1 MHIEK
6 ENLIVILGVSDNTD
20 KYGYKIFKDL
30 LEAGYKIKGINPKGG
45 EVLGRA
51 IYKNLEEIGEKP
63 DLVITVVKPEI
74 TLAAVKKCAEMN
86 IKKIWMQPGSESEE
100 AITEAKNLGM
110 EVISNACFMIIK
122 KVW

>member
-1 MHIEK
+1 MQIKK
-6 ENLIVILGVSDNTD
+6 ENLIVIMGVSNNTE

-30 LEAGYKIKGINPKGG
+30 LDAGYKIKGINPKGG
-45 EVLGRA
+45 EVLGHN
-51 IYKNLEEIGEKP
+51 IYKTIEEIDEKP

-74 TLAAVKKCAEMN
+74 TLQAVKKCGQLN

-100 AITEAKNLGM
+100 AINEAKKLNM
-110 EVISNACFMIIK
+110 EVVSNACFMIIK

>member
-6 ENLIVILGVSDNTD
+6 ENLIVILGVSDNTE

-30 LEAGYKIKGINPKGG
+30 LDAGYKIKGINPKGG
-45 EVLGRA
+45 EVLGHA
-51 IYKNLEEIGEKP
+51 IYKTLEELDEKP
-63 DLVITVVKPEI
+63 DLVITVIKPEI
-74 TLAAVKKCAEMN
+74 TLQAVKKCGEMG

-100 AITEAKNLGM
+100 AIKTAKELGM
-110 EVISNACFMIIK
+110 EVVSNACFMIIK

>member
-1 MHIEK
+1 MKIEK
-6 ENLIVILGVSDNTD
+6 ENLIAIIGVSNNTE

-30 LEAGYKIKGINPKGG
+30 LEAGYKIKGVNPKGG
-45 EVLGRA
+45 EALGHA
-51 IYKNLEEIGEKP
+51 VYKTIEEIGEKP
-63 DLVITVVKPEI
+63 DLIITVVKPEI
-74 TLAAVKKCAEMN
+74 TLETVKTCGRLN

-100 AITEAKNLGM
+100 AITEAKKSGM

>member
-1 MHIEK
+1 MQIEK

-45 EVLGRA
+45 QALSHT
-51 IYKNLEEIGEKP
+51 IYKNLEELDEKP

-74 TLAAVKKCAEMN
+74 TLETVKKCSGMD
-86 IKKIWMQPGSESEE
+86 IKKIWMQPGSESDQ
-100 AITEAKNLGM
+100 AIAEAKKLGM
-110 EVISNACFMIIK
+110 EVVSNACFMIIK